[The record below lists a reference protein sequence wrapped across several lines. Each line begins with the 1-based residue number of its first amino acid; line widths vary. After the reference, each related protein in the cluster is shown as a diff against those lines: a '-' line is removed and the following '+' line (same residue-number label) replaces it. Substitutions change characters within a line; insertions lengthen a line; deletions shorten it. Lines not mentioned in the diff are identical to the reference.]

1 MKKLFLLSSAA
12 LFAASCTNEII
23 ENTPASNNE
32 AKGISFTLVENDET
46 RGMVTEDY
54 TSFFYAELDRV
65 NIYADKAE
73 TYAGDALSGFN
84 SAKVYKA
91 TKSKGNPY
99 LTGINDNNIIKYK
112 DTYAANESAAFFVVY
127 PSNTTD
133 AEYVKYDSDNK
144 KFTIKATD
152 ISAQAISSDGTMNFD
167 NRLMYDFVG
176 NKKPEKSF
184 HSVGETLELNLV
196 SPYAMLWY
204 AFTDVEN
211 YTAFGKLNTITLANN
226 GAEYIKDGQTK
237 AATASAVAVKG
248 GTYTVDMND
257 AVTASSLT
265 TSDNI
270 VLSVNQEIKNNQKF
284 NMFVNTKDAKHKD
297 GSNTYTKT
305 DKYKITYVFEH
316 VDLIYNKKT
325 SSAAW
330 NANKVYS
337 MPNAKGMTIADE
349 YAYILTRGT
358 AGNNDRV
365 LYVNKGTVA
374 SIMKNNEIQWTDSR
388 EIDGL
393 VDPKEVAEVIIN
405 TGATALNDD
414 DWKAIAKMTNLKALT
429 IKNATAEVPAE
440 TIKSLALTY
449 VNLQNVTKIHETSF
463 AASKLETVIM
473 PKFNFAASKTITRA
487 TLKEAYLKV
496 LDMSGTTSIKDDFP
510 YEGMSLSGYTL
521 LKDVTV
527 YPGLIAGPESFK
539 GCTALT
545 KVTGYVT
552 LSGYGIFEG
561 CTSLESVSI
570 DESTEI
576 YEFTFNGATSLEK
589 VYQKDGKT
597 AIQPTTIGIQAFRG
611 TNANIDL
618 TKTVT
623 IGQSAF
629 FENTALKGTE
639 TYTGSGKYLLIVN
652 ASTVG
657 KYAFQ
662 STPVQ
667 YVRFDNLTTVEN
679 GILNKTVMSELKFA
693 NVVSFAKDVD
703 DKVFGSSTENTKLFV
718 QKGQETV
725 GNKLKANNKEITFST
740 IIKE

>member
-1 MKKLFLLSSAA
+1 MKKLFLLSSAV

-23 ENTPASNNE
+23 ENAPASNNE

-65 NIYADKAE
+65 GIYADNAKA
-73 TYAGDALSGFN
+73 YKGGAALNGF
-84 SAKVYKA
+84 SEVMEYKA

-99 LTGINDNNIIKYK
+99 LTGINDDNIISYK
-112 DTYAANESAAFFVVY
+112 DTYAANESAGFFVVY
-127 PSNTTD
+127 PSNTTTTYNTAD
-133 AEYVKYDSDNK
+133 GGQ
-144 KFTIKATD
+144 FTIDATD
-152 ISAQAISSDGTMNFD
+152 LTTQNVSSDGTMNFD
-167 NRLMYDFVG
+167 KRLMYDFVG
-176 NKKPEKSF
+176 GKKPEKSYN
-184 HSVGETLELNLV
+184 SVGETLELNLV

-204 AFTDVEN
+204 AFTDIED
-211 YTAFGKLNTITLANN
+211 YTAFGKLQSITLTNN
-226 GAEYIKDGQTK
+226 GAEYVKDGNKKT
-237 AATASAVAVKG
+237 TESSPVAVESGKF
-248 GTYTVDMND
+248 TVDKND
-257 AVTASSLT
+257 AVKSRSLT
-265 TSDNI
+265 TGNSITLN
-270 VLSVNQEIKNNQKF
+270 VGQEVKNNQKF
-284 NMFVNTKDAKHKD
+284 NMFVNTKDATYKD

-305 DKYKITYVFEH
+305 DKYNITYVFED
-316 VDLIYNKKT
+316 VDLIYTKKT

-330 NANKVYS
+330 KANAVYS

-374 SIMKNNEIQWTDSR
+374 SIMKDNKIQWTDSR
-388 EIDGL
+388 QADGK
-393 VDPKEVAEVIIN
+393 VDPKEITEVIIN
-405 TGATALNDD
+405 AGATALNDA
-414 DWKAIAKMTNLKALT
+414 DWNAIAKMENLSKLT
-429 IKNATAEVPAE
+429 IKNATTEVPAE
-440 TIKSLALTY
+440 TIKGLALTY

-521 LKDVTV
+521 LTDVTV

-545 KVTGYVT
+545 NVTGYVT

-576 YEFTFNGATSLEK
+576 YEFTFNGATNLEN

-629 FENTALKGTE
+629 FENTALMGTE